1 MFRLKI
7 ATVKANPWHP
17 FRILFRLNPDQGSM
31 ESFLMFCRWMTILG
45 LILSSCLLFADDL
58 TLSQLIEKHNGA
70 VGGKEA
76 VQATQS
82 VRIKLT
88 IQEPTFE
95 VDGVYVADRKLR
107 MRIDIYDGD
116 KRVFT
121 EAYDGKN
128 AWEMGE
134 NQASAKDTS
143 AEGTIAL
150 RNGIISPDKLFGLD
164 EVLAMGTSL
173 QLQGRQEIDGINY
186 YVVRFIP
193 DPKDPVDL
201 YIHPETWL
209 IDRSR
214 QTKALHPDID
224 PTLQTVEARYSD
236 FRKVDGVLRSFK
248 TVSTNLKTG
257 QIVQTDTIHDV
268 QTNVE
273 LSDQLFAKPV
283 APVSQ

>member
-1 MFRLKI
+1 
-7 ATVKANPWHP
+7 
-17 FRILFRLNPDQGSM
+17 
-31 ESFLMFCRWMTILG
+31 MFCKWITILG

-58 TLSQLIEKHNGA
+58 TLSQIIDRHNA
-70 VGGKEA
+70 AIGGKQA
-76 VQATQS
+76 VRSTQS
-82 VRIKLT
+82 ARIKLT
-88 IQEPTFE
+88 IKEPKFE

-116 KRVFT
+116 KRVYT

-128 AWEMGE
+128 AWVMGE
-134 NQASAKDTS
+134 NESSVKDESAQ
-143 AEGTIAL
+143 GTVAL

-164 EVLAMGTSL
+164 EIMTMGYSL
-173 QLQGRQEIDGINY
+173 QLQGRQEVEGINY
-186 YVVRFIP
+186 YVVRFVP
-193 DPKDPVDL
+193 EPKDPIDL

-209 IDRSR
+209 IERSR
-214 QTKALHPDID
+214 QTKALHPDVD
-224 PTLQTVEARYSD
+224 PTPQTVEARYSD

-257 QIVQTDTIHDV
+257 EIVQTDTVHDV

-273 LSDQLFAKPV
+273 LSDQFFAKPV